1 MAAIR
6 DQLIS
11 LCPESF
17 LWLKSG
23 PVSVI
28 NWTTQYPAE
37 SLSSMTAAM
46 SDMII
51 SPYSPMT
58 ATPPAV
64 SSLILPEVPA
74 WMWLAAAWLI
84 GIALAFLAGYR
95 SKPTRLTIIST
106 LVMAGCFAVLIYFTW
121 ASDGIEL
128 ARHQAPWVL
137 FAIVAGLTV
146 PVATVQNSAN
156 SKASVPFSD

>member
-1 MAAIR
+1 
-6 DQLIS
+6 
-11 LCPESF
+11 
-17 LWLKSG
+17 
-23 PVSVI
+23 
-28 NWTTQYPAE
+28 
-37 SLSSMTAAM
+37 MTAAM

-58 ATPPAV
+58 AIPPAA
-64 SSLILPEVPA
+64 SSLILPEIPA
-74 WMWLAAAWLI
+74 WIWLAAAWLI
-84 GIALAFLAGYR
+84 GIGLAFIAGYR

-106 LVMAGCFAVLIYFTW
+106 LVMAGSFTVLICFTW

-146 PVATVQNSAN
+146 PVAAARNPTGSKVSAPI
-156 SKASVPFSD
+156 SH

>member
-1 MAAIR
+1 
-6 DQLIS
+6 
-11 LCPESF
+11 
-17 LWLKSG
+17 
-23 PVSVI
+23 
-28 NWTTQYPAE
+28 
-37 SLSSMTAAM
+37 MTASM

-51 SPYSPMT
+51 SPYSPMA

-64 SSLILPEVPA
+64 SSLLLPEVPA

-84 GIALAFLAGYR
+84 GIGLAFVAGYR

-106 LVMAGCFAVLIYFTW
+106 LVMAGSFLVLIYFTW

-146 PVATVQNSAN
+146 PVATVRNFTI
-156 SKASVPFSD
+156 SKTSVPISH